1 LTAQT
6 LDRLK
11 PDHLAMLQARGL
23 DIETLARHGVVSC
36 DRRDGDWV
44 AIPYLADGRVVNH
57 KYRTVAG
64 EKRFYQD
71 TGTTKQFWNLDVLRD
86 ASLGDLP
93 VIIAEGE
100 FDALIAIQCGFPRTM
115 SVPDGAPAEA
125 IGENAD
131 SVKYTFVTDAMKQL
145 ADVREIILA
154 TDGDSPGV
162 NLMNDL
168 ALRLGRDRC
177 KFVRYP
183 RDCKDLNDAFKLY
196 GARGVTATL
205 TRAEWCRVDGIYRM
219 SDLPP
224 IEDLPVFRLNMPV
237 VDDHFR
243 IRPTDLSVVT
253 GIPSHGKSSWL
264 NAIGCQMVLEHDWT
278 VAFASFE
285 QQPQRDHRRNLRTY
299 FHRKRVIYQN
309 EEERAEADHWI
320 DRRFSFIVPSDEDEV
335 TLEWTLEKARAAIV
349 QHAARLVIIDPWNE
363 MDHVRPRDIS
373 LTEYT
378 GFAIKSLK
386 RLARRFN
393 VHVMVAAHPAKQLRD
408 DQGGFKIPSLYDVSD
423 SAHWYNKPDAG
434 MIVWRG
440 KDKTIVRVA
449 KSRYHDQ
456 IGKPGDI
463 DIRFNPDTNHYQAI
477 EPEMLGGGL

>member
-1 LTAQT
+1 
-6 LDRLK
+6 
-11 PDHLAMLQARGL
+11 M
-23 DIETLARHGVVSC
+23 
-36 DRRDGDWV
+36 
-44 AIPYLADGRVVNH
+44 AIPYLSDGRVVNH
-57 KYRTVAG
+57 KYRTIAG
-64 EKRFYQD
+64 EKRFYQE
-71 TGTTKQFWNLDVLRD
+71 GGATKQFWNLDVLRD
-86 ASLGDLP
+86 ASLCESPL
-93 VIIAEGE
+93 IITEGE
-100 FDALIAIQCGFPRTM
+100 FDALISIQCGYARTM

-125 IGENAD
+125 IGENPE
-131 SVKYTFVTDAMKQL
+131 SVKYSFVSDAMKQL

-154 TDGDSPGV
+154 TDSDGPGV

-183 RDCKDLNDAFKLY
+183 VGCKDLNDAFKQF
-196 GARGVTATL
+196 GTKGVTASL

-219 SDLPP
+219 SQLPP
-224 IEDLPVFRLNMPV
+224 IEDLPVFRLGMPV

-243 IRPTDLSVVT
+243 IRPTDLTVVT

-264 NAIGCQMVLEHDWT
+264 NAIGCQMVEEHDWG

-299 FHRKRVIYQN
+299 YNRKRVIHQN
-309 EEERAEADHWI
+309 EEERAEADSWI
-320 DRRFSFIVPSDEDEV
+320 DRHFSFIVPSDEDEV
-335 TLEWTLEKARAAIV
+335 TLEWTLEKSRAAIV
-349 QHAARLVIIDPWNE
+349 QHSAKLIVIDPWNE

-393 VHVMVAAHPAKQLRD
+393 VHVIVAAHPAKQQRD
-408 DQGGFKIPSLYDVSD
+408 DSGGFKMPSLYDVSD

-440 KDKTIVRVA
+440 KDRTIIRVA

-463 DIRFNPDTNHYQAI
+463 DIRFDPETNHYHAI
-477 EPEMLGGGL
+477 EPEMLGGGM